1 LKKVRSEWIEEQ
13 QGKMIDG
20 FLQEPQNRVILRELL
35 VSDLP
40 ISQRIVSKC
49 VNEIPIDDS
58 IRKAYGIKSNEIL
71 TKNPEILEKMVKM
84 KIVVK
89 ENIGQTI
96 ACANCDS
103 VNIYANY
110 HCPNCNNSRFKRKE
124 LFFHKLCNLMIT
136 LKKYSNSGEIF
147 CPNCMIYFENTNSN
161 SYTVLGFECVH
172 CNKKFATPSIL
183 YNCNDCNYEKFTL
196 NSAKW
201 IDLYSFK
208 IRDEHINKLKNNF
221 FSLMQ
226 LEDFLTQSGFAVKHY
241 DRYTENHDSFG
252 PFDLIAYSPMRML
265 IFITLGNDLTRNI
278 EKILEIEKLSTVSK
292 KNIKTFAISKIRP
305 VNSIQNL
312 LKKFNI
318 DSICEDENKDIK
330 SILIKSL
337 TPRIF

>member
-1 LKKVRSEWIEEQ
+1 
-13 QGKMIDG
+13 
-20 FLQEPQNRVILRELL
+20 
-35 VSDLP
+35 
-40 ISQRIVSKC
+40 
-49 VNEIPIDDS
+49 
-58 IRKAYGIKSNEIL
+58 
-71 TKNPEILEKMVKM
+71 
-84 KIVVK
+84 
-89 ENIGQTI
+89 
-96 ACANCDS
+96 
-103 VNIYANY
+103 
-110 HCPNCNNSRFKRKE
+110 
-124 LFFHKLCNLMIT
+124 
-136 LKKYSNSGEIF
+136 
-147 CPNCMIYFENTNSN
+147 
-161 SYTVLGFECVH
+161 
-172 CNKKFATPSIL
+172 
-183 YNCNDCNYEKFTL
+183 
-196 NSAKW
+196 
-201 IDLYSFK
+201 
-208 IRDEHINKLKNNF
+208 
-221 FSLMQ
+221 MQ